1 MVFVEGKV
9 IELQKDEAG
18 GGDYGK
24 LRNV

>member
-1 MVFVEGKV
+1 MVFVEGTV
-9 IELQKDEAG
+9 IELQRDDAE